1 MKYYSKEFRMYLI
14 GLLNGYRKM
23 IEQSLASNKDS
34 NYHLLANDVKKQ
46 IDEALK
52 ILPPTVFN
60 STDKTFQKM
69 QEETEEHLRKMEESY
84 REKEEALE
92 KRYRKKEEDL
102 EETYQNKE
110 KNLQNV
116 IDEKVKAEKQQQ
128 KEKIRSELA
137 EKFEQEKKTMISV
150 ELLPELLQQFFAE
163 KGIVNTVQTEQAP
176 VQQTTVPQ
184 AEQASDEEDD
194 NNFDNLP
201 EPDEMK

>member
-1 MKYYSKEFRMYLI
+1 MKYYSKEFRVYLI
-14 GLLNGYRKM
+14 GLLTGYRKM
-23 IEQSLASNKDS
+23 IEQSLASNTDS

>member
-102 EETYQNKE
+102 E
-110 KNLQNV
+110 
-116 IDEKVKAEKQQQ
+116 
-128 KEKIRSELA
+128 SELA

-150 ELLPELLQQFFAE
+150 ELLPELLQQFFSE